1 MFIKFVFKLFRWLFF
16 LIPFY
21 NNVYNTFNQICVDL
35 NVYHVQNYVIT
46 VKKII
51 KYQMMES
58 IVNYMKYKIAKMK
71 SM

>member
-1 MFIKFVFKLFRWLFF
+1 MVIF
-16 LIPFY
+16 LILFY
-21 NNVYNTFNQICVDL
+21 NNVYNTFNLINVDL
-35 NVYHVQNYVIT
+35 NVYHVLSYVII

-51 KYQMMES
+51 KYPVMES